1 MKKIFAILVALSAV
15 SMIIAGCGSKEEA
28 GGDNNAA
35 AAPKEGEAPK

>member
-1 MKKIFAILVALSAV
+1 MKKIFAILLALSAV
-15 SMIIAGCGSKEEA
+15 SMIIAGCGSKEE